1 MRNDIIATSAQL
13 QTKRETMDIRKE
25 LLSLL
30 ADTLNLGNRTASFQ
44 DDTPLLGALPEM
56 DSMGVVAI
64 ITAFEDRL
72 GFSVD
77 DDEIDGS
84 VFQTFGTLLEFVS
97 NKLKK

>member
-1 MRNDIIATSAQL
+1 
-13 QTKRETMDIRKE
+13 MDIRKE

-30 ADTLNLGNRTASFQ
+30 DDTLNLGGRASSFH
-44 DDTPLLGALPEM
+44 DETPLLGALPEM
-56 DSMGVVAI
+56 DSMGVVAV

-84 VFQTFGTLLEFVS
+84 VFQTFGTLLDFVT
-97 NKLKK
+97 NKLAGQV